1 MDDVLGVGAP
11 DLSRLL
17 ECSVHT
23 ALQPPGPS
31 LVFPEA
37 FGGCLSLC
45 FTFAKRKRKWEEG
58 RRRVGSG
65 PGFPVRDLHIKAS
78 ISGLPRVTGK

>member
-17 ECSVHT
+17 ECSAHT

-37 FGGCLSLC
+37 FGGCLSLSLFYFC
-45 FTFAKRKRKWEEG
+45 QQEEE
-58 RRRVGSG
+58 VGG
-65 PGFPVRDLHIKAS
+65 GKEAGGIRAW
-78 ISGLPRVTGK
+78 LPS